1 MFGFTSVVLY
11 KFSNCGSGHELSGGS
26 ALRNPTLNRC
36 LAARGA
42 LMPLLRRRW
51 ASRVSPMHAHA
62 GVGWNGV
69 SEGVMRYSQP
79 CARGGVGCSAGFSPC
94 FLSRQPRVRGGW
106 LVQRGRLRPRGC
118 RSGFGGEARQ
128 TKRRGS
134 RQVLIAPVY
143 CHRFGDPLL
152 LLDCF
157 IASRTSGATQTC
169 G

>member
-79 CARGGVGCSAGFSPC
+79 RARGGLAVARALARASSLVNPAP
-94 FLSRQPRVRGGW
+94 VGGW
-106 LVQRGRLRPRGC
+106 L
-118 RSGFGGEARQ
+118 
-128 TKRRGS
+128 
-134 RQVLIAPVY
+134 
-143 CHRFGDPLL
+143 
-152 LLDCF
+152 
-157 IASRTSGATQTC
+157 
-169 G
+169 